1 MNSPKLGNL
10 LNNSSLAIF
19 VCLFADLAENIRKIK
34 LKNCITFPCDSVL
47 LCFLCLSLA
56 SLWTRF
62 CESGLPADYTSI
74 SWWHTVMCCLDT
86 DIWEHRS
93 TIYTWFCY
101 WENQGNLEF
110 SFGNH
115 DYKLEKKSIKSFRR
129 RKICKP

>member
-1 MNSPKLGNL
+1 MNSTEISNL
-10 LNNSSLAIF
+10 LNSSLAIF
-19 VCLFADLAENIRKIK
+19 VCLFADLAEKIGKIK
-34 LKNCITFPCDSVL
+34 LKNCIIVLVILFCFAFYVFLSPPSEPLSVK
-47 LCFLCLSLA
+47 
-56 SLWTRF
+56 
-62 CESGLPADYTSI
+62 SGLPTDYISI
-74 SWWHTVMCCLDT
+74 SWWHKAMCCLDT

-115 DYKLEKKSIKSFRR
+115 DYKLEKKKSIKSFRR